1 MRKHV
6 ASLIAGLIFGWGLAL
21 AGMTDPQKILGFLD
35 VTGAWD
41 PSLLLVL
48 GGAVAVTLIG
58 FRVVLHRP
66 QPLFGDRFHL
76 PLSQAIDLP
85 LVAGAATFGVGWGI
99 SGYCPGPAIA
109 LLAAPGR
116 EAWIFLPAM
125 LLGMLLHHLL
135 ERHASAGP
143 GAGATTRKPQS

>member
-1 MRKHV
+1 MRNYV
-6 ASLIAGLIFGWGLAL
+6 ASLTAGLIFGWGLAL
-21 AGMTDPQKILGFLD
+21 AGMTDPQKVLGFLD

-58 FRVVLHRP
+58 FRIVLHRT

-76 PLSQAIDLP
+76 PLRQSVDLP
-85 LVAGAATFGVGWGI
+85 LVAGAAIFGVGWGI
-99 SGYCPGPAIA
+99 GGYCPGPALA

-125 LLGMLLHHLL
+125 LLGMLLHHLF
-135 ERHASAGP
+135 ERPVSP
-143 GAGATTRKPQS
+143 DGANAATGNR